1 MKDTNSLFASATRR
15 KLRFDTLKGNFSVE
29 EAWDL
34 NLTQLDQAAQLINS
48 RLEARGATK
57 SFLAKGDAKADAAR
71 KDDETRLAILVFII
85 ETKEAEAREKAAAAA
100 KRQQITFL
108 KGLRDKK
115 TLESLESQDLAE
127 IERQIA
133 ELEGGEAPA
142 PVETAEA

>member
-48 RLEARGATK
+48 RLESRGAAK
-57 SFLAKGDAKADAAR
+57 SFLSKGDAKADAAR
-71 KDDETRLAILVFII
+71 KDDEIRLAILVFII

-133 ELEGGEAPA
+133 ELEGGETPTPA
-142 PVETAEA
+142 ETATA